1 MTCPAGRHESAIPC
15 SPPTDPAGFV
25 YPTYRAALAETQRDL
40 PSLKSSHQ
48 GVAYVSSSVGG
59 SVSTPSFEDTT
70 PRNYW
75 SPPTRRGGGIRARVK
90 GFSSTSRRNLLRRLA
105 SINRRAFIHGPLRAS
120 LLVPLAGASIGSAV
134 HPPVPEA
141 VLGVARPLYR
151 TLPRADEP
159 PGQSASLL
167 SAP

>member
-1 MTCPAGRHESAIPC
+1 MRTAMTCPAGRQESAIPC
-15 SPPTDPAGFV
+15 SPPTDPAGFI

-70 PRNYW
+70 PRNHC

-90 GFSSTSRRNLLRRLA
+90 GFSRTSRRNLLRRLA
-105 SINRRAFIHGPLRAS
+105 SINRRAFIRG
-120 LLVPLAGASIGSAV
+120 PLAGASIGSAV

-159 PGQSASLL
+159 LGQSASLL